1 MSSAD
6 GQTEQ
11 LTQLIER
18 LVVDPS
24 FRAAFRRDP
33 IEVCQAY
40 GLGELAEEFGS
51 QGNGI
56 HTLELRESKS
66 SLAGVVMAIAAEGVG
81 LAEVR
86 GMLGHGPGHAA
97 ALKALKGAGV
107 KTPSGG
113 AAGIAKAAGL
123 HGVPGAGAHG
133 KALHAVLPHNAG
145 GAGQPA
151 PGAAGAGT
159 PAAPASLAT
168 PASPA
173 ANAAQAAPAAGAP
186 AAAAPA
192 GGAPA
197 GAPPAG
203 AATPGGAAA
212 AAPPDAAGSPSP
224 ASPAAAGAAAATA
237 GPAPASPAAAGA
249 AAAAAGSAPSS
260 GGGGVASAVG
270 AAQPAGAGGASPAPS
285 PLDAAGAGSAPA
297 TPAAAGAAAAAA
309 AMPGGGSTAAAAAQL
324 LASPNLAVP
333 ASARA
338 LLASGSADPRLL
350 SVLSNAVSHHTIVL
364 GDAESVVD
372 PVHAQAVDI
381 VAVDGQPVGPANVAA
396 RDLITE
402 IAALDPSVR
411 PNEIGTPWPIES
423 PGFFTD
429 PANAGRLHLAFVSQA
444 DFQPGAG
451 AAPGAA
457 ASVGPAAATPAAAG
471 AAQAA
476 AAALAAP
483 PAPAGVPVADQA
495 AATAGAGGP
504 GGGGAGAGVVD
515 LPAAGG
521 RPMPQV
527 GRGGAAAALDYARSM
542 IGKLPES
549 AGMNLGPQ
557 LDKFEAQFG
566 YHGAPWCGIF
576 VGHALQAAGLK
587 VPHTVASVA
596 VILDLARSGDGP
608 FEKGILPVSA
618 IRPGDLVT
626 FGGTE
631 HVAIVTHVDAA
642 GIHTIA
648 GNTGQSNVSET
659 TYSPSSVTGVVRP
672 KYGLAPHAAM
682 AAAASG
688 ATGAPAG
695 AAGVAA
701 QGGAA
706 ADVPSSQVQPQP
718 GTAAFKAAA
727 PHERP
732 HRHTVKF
739 MATVQPAPGSPLFDQ
754 QAGGAPTAAGAHDA
768 GAPRAGL
775 DQQQA
780 GQGPGLEVAPSGGS
794 ISVSSTILTTGQE
807 KFAGRLAE
815 LTGLDPRVISAWELA
830 EESGGA
836 AQAREAAGNFNWLN
850 IGYFDSGAGK
860 IAFDK
865 AFGNPVTAAEQTAD
879 FLKGKWGGASPGIRA
894 ILSTVGRD
902 PQEQMMAIAN
912 SGWASSHYGGGA
924 NLRATFD
931 ELGGLKVTRA

>member
-1 MSSAD
+1 MSSAEETD
-6 GQTEQ
+6 Q
-11 LTQLIER
+11 LTSLIER
-18 LVVDPS
+18 LVVDPA
-24 FRAAFRRDP
+24 FRARFRRDP
-33 IEVCQAY
+33 IEISRAF
-40 GLGELAEEFGS
+40 GLDELAEEFGA
-51 QGNGI
+51 QGTGI

-66 SLAGVVMAIAAEGVG
+66 SLAGVVMAIAAEGIG

-133 KALHAVLPHNAG
+133 NAAHAVLPQPVG
-145 GAGQPA
+145 GAGHA
-151 PGAAGAGT
+151 
-159 PAAPASLAT
+159 
-168 PASPA
+168 
-173 ANAAQAAPAAGAP
+173 AP

-192 GGAPA
+192 STAAPA
-197 GAPPAG
+197 GTPAPANPVVPEAPAAPPA
-203 AATPGGAAA
+203 AVH
-212 AAPPDAAGSPSP
+212 AAPAGGVTPAPAPDP
-224 ASPAAAGAAAATA
+224 TA

-249 AAAAAGSAPSS
+249 AAAAAGPAPVS
-260 GGGGVASAVG
+260 GGGGAASAVD
-270 AAQPAGAGGASPAPS
+270 ATQPAPAGAG
-285 PLDAAGAGSAPA
+285 
-297 TPAAAGAAAAAA
+297 AAGAAAAAA
-309 AMPGGGSTAAAAAQL
+309 AMPSGGSTAAAAAQL
-324 LASPNLAVP
+324 LANPNLSVP

-338 LLASGSADPRLL
+338 LFASGSADPRLL
-350 SVLSNAVSHHTIVL
+350 SVLSNAASHHTIVL

-411 PNEIGTPWPIES
+411 PREIGTPWPIES

-429 PANAGRLHLAFVSQA
+429 PAQAGRLHLAFVSPA

-451 AAPGAA
+451 GAGAA
-457 ASVGPAAATPAAAG
+457 AAGVGPAPATPAAAG

-476 AAALAAP
+476 GAALAQAP
-483 PAPAGVPVADQA
+483 ATPAGVPVADQA
-495 AATAGAGGP
+495 AAGV
-504 GGGGAGAGVVD
+504 GGGGAGVPD
-515 LPAAGG
+515 LPSAGG
-521 RPMPQV
+521 RPMPQ
-527 GRGGAAAALDYARSM
+527 GGGGGAAAALAYARSM

-549 AGMNLGPQ
+549 AGNNLGPQ
-557 LDKFEAQFG
+557 LDNFEAEFG

-596 VILDLARSGDGP
+596 AILDLARSGDGP
-608 FEKGILPVSA
+608 FQKGILPVSA

-631 HVAIVTHVDAA
+631 HVAIVTRVDAA

-672 KYGLAPHAAM
+672 KYGMAPHEAM
-682 AAAASG
+682 AAA
-688 ATGAPAG
+688 TAG
-695 AAGVAA
+695 
-701 QGGAA
+701 GGAGPPA
-706 ADVPSSQVQPQP
+706 AAPPGVPAEMPNPQAQPQP
-718 GTAAFKAAA
+718 GSAVFKAV
-727 PHERP
+727 ERQGRP
-732 HRHTVKF
+732 HRHTVQF
-739 MATVQPAPGSPLFDQ
+739 MAAVQPAAGSPPYEPQ
-754 QAGGAPTAAGAHDA
+754 SGAAAGHDA
-768 GAPRAGL
+768 ARALG
-775 DQQQA
+775 QPA
-780 GQGPGLEVAPSGGS
+780 SQGPGIGVAPSGGS
-794 ISVSSTILTTGQE
+794 ISVSSSILTSGQA

-815 LTGLDPRVISAWELA
+815 LTGLDPRVVSAWELA

-865 AFGNPVTAAEQTAD
+865 AFGDPVTAAEQTAD

-894 ILSTVGRD
+894 ILDTVGKD
-902 PQEQMMAIAN
+902 PQQQMSAIAN

-931 ELGGLKVTRA
+931 ELGGLKVTRE